1 VLVGVILVFGFVK
14 RMATRDLVRAP
25 ALPPPGDARPAR
37 PADAHRPLYTVNSEQ
52 STIEPVLQIG
62 TVDFDTAGPKDSEV
76 RFVGIAA
83 PGHAVEEAV
92 DRAARGRRTRP
103 PRPASPARLRSSP
116 RPAKPA

>member
-1 VLVGVILVFGFVK
+1 VLA
-14 RMATRDLVRAP
+14 RRAQQTRIDR
-25 ALPPPGDARPAR
+25 
-37 PADAHRPLYTVNSEQ
+37 LYNVNTEQ
-52 STIEPVLQIG
+52 STLEPALQIG
-62 TVDFDTAGPKDSEV
+62 TVDFGTAGTKDSEL
-76 RFVGIAA
+76 RLVGIAA